1 MKLLIV
7 DDSELIRYR
16 LVRQVASIP
25 GIRRVMTASGR
36 LQAQY
41 MVGRSKPALV
51 VLDLNLP
58 DGDPVHLIPELK
70 LAREGLRIAI
80 LTNDATEFNRQRC
93 LQAGAD
99 WFFDKSTEYEQLLT
113 LLRELAQPAT
123 LRSPNEHPRAN

>member
-7 DDSELIRYR
+7 DDSELIRFR

-25 GIRRVMTASGR
+25 GIRQVMTASGR

-41 MVGRSKPALV
+41 VVGRAQPELV
-51 VLDLNLP
+51 VLDLHLP

-70 LAREGLRIAI
+70 LAREGLRIAV

-99 WFFDKSTEYEQLLT
+99 WFFDKSTEYEQLLA

-123 LRSPNEHPRAN
+123 